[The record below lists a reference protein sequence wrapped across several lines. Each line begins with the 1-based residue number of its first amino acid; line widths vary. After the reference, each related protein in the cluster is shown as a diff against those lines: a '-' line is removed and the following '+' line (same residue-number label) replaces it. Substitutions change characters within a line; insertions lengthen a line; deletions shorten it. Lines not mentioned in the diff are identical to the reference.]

1 MRLRPKITVLL
12 LLLSMIPFI
21 LIGVMAYYEGEA
33 SLRKSLGSHF
43 QYVARNMMDSIESY
57 IHELSQNM
65 SRWTELELMRDVVIH
80 DVDGRI
86 ISFLSNVQK
95 EQGSSFHS
103 LDVLDSSGEVI
114 ASSVRDRL
122 DRNFAHEAFFE
133 EAVRGALYV
142 SDMAQDEETGNGGM
156 VFAFPIWAK
165 YNTHE
170 TIGGVLKVDWKAEE
184 LSRLLR
190 LAVEKDSGFSSG
202 HMMLMRKDGLVIAAT
217 QPMQEMVFHT
227 NLIQQEFESA
237 KRIKQKKEGFLVER
251 ERAEGKSYLIGY
263 SASRGRQDGEGLGWG
278 MLVIQDTA
286 QAFTAIH
293 RLQFAILGIGLFVVL
308 CVILIALKISQGI
321 ARPVLHIAG
330 VAQEIAA
337 GNLDKQVD
345 YDSSDELG
353 SLAASFNQ
361 MIRDLKEH
369 REKLVMEKH
378 KLEQLLSIDTTLHS
392 ILDLNHLVDFV
403 IDKTME
409 ILEAQRCSLMLLD
422 PESQEL
428 LIRGAKGLDTEII
441 KTTRLRMGEGVAGKV
456 AQNGAPILVT
466 NIEEETLLERPS
478 GAVYKTKSFMSAPIK
493 VQERIV
499 GVINVADKKAGQDS
513 VFTPTDLK
521 ILCTI
526 VRQATIAIENADYY
540 RKLEHLSMTDSLTG
554 IFNHRYFIQ
563 VLDQEIARAKRY
575 PKPLCL
581 LMFDID
587 DFKSYNDFYGHLE
600 GDRLLR
606 DIGQHL
612 KENLRSVDIV
622 CRYAGDEFV
631 VVLPETDIPDA
642 QIIADKMKMTFK
654 NFKYEREVTISI
666 GIAKYSANMDRR
678 DLIMK
683 ADQALYQAKRSGKNR
698 VSFFY

>member
-43 QYVARNMMDSIESY
+43 QYVARNTMDSIESY
-57 IHELSQNM
+57 IHDLSQNM
-65 SRWTELELMRDVVIH
+65 NRWTELELMHDVVLH

-86 ISFLSNVQK
+86 ISFLTNMQK
-95 EQGSSFHS
+95 EQGSSFYS

-114 ASSVRDRL
+114 ASSVRDML
-122 DRNFAHEAFFE
+122 DRSLVHEAFFE
-133 EAVRGALYV
+133 EAVRGAPYI
-142 SDMAQDEETGNGGM
+142 SDTAQDEETQNWGM

-165 YNTHE
+165 YNAHE
-170 TIGGVLKVDWKAEE
+170 TIVGVLRVHWKAEE

-190 LAVEKDSGFSSG
+190 LAVEKDAGFSTG
-202 HMMLMRKDGLVIAAT
+202 YIVLMRKDGLVIAAT

-237 KRIKQKKEGFLVER
+237 KRLKQKKEGFLIER
-251 ERAEGKSYLIGY
+251 ERVEGKSYLVGY
-263 SASRGRQDGEGLGWG
+263 SSSRGRQDFEGLGWG

-308 CVILIALKISQGI
+308 GVILIALKISQSI

-330 VAQEIAA
+330 VAREIA
-337 GNLDKQVD
+337 GGDLDKQVD

-378 KLEQLLSIDTTLHS
+378 KLEQLLNIDTTLRS

-466 NIEEETLLERPS
+466 NIEEGTFRERPN

-563 VLDQEIARAKRY
+563 TLDQEIARAKRY
-575 PKPLCL
+575 PNPLCL
-581 LMFDID
+581 LMLDID

-606 DIGQHL
+606 DMGQHL
-612 KENLRSVDIV
+612 KENLRGVDIV

-642 QIIADKMKMTFK
+642 QIIADKMKTTFK
-654 NFKYEREVTISI
+654 NFKYETEVTISI

-683 ADQALYQAKRSGKNR
+683 ADQALYQAKRGGKNR